1 MPFRTNMF
9 HDQIA
14 QPGTTRG
21 EIDLVM
27 LNKGIIGFDV
37 GTADLFT
44 NGDDEF
50 KFGGTLFIHGQAD
63 EYDDETGEPTD
74 EIAETTMEFDG
85 FDSLEAARAWLKDE
99 LECSSIV
106 EVD

>member
-9 HDQIA
+9 HDKIA
-14 QPGTTRG
+14 QPGTARG

-27 LNKGIIGFDV
+27 LNKGIVGFNV
-37 GTADLFT
+37 GSADLFT

-50 KFGGTLFIHGQAD
+50 KFGGTLFIDGQSD
-63 EYDDETGEPTD
+63 EFDDSGD

-85 FDSLEAARAWLKDE
+85 FDSLEDARAWLKDE
-99 LECSSIV
+99 LECFSIS
-106 EVD
+106 EVN